1 MSRRCSP
8 SAAGFTLIEALIAIV
23 LVAAVLPVALAA
35 ISHVTQS
42 VSRLQ
47 KQAIALRLA
56 DSRLAAW
63 LLDGSW
69 QTAPASG
76 DFTVDTDGD
85 DVTGFHWQLAA
96 SAWRDPTVQQLHL
109 TVTWD
114 PPAAANAVSLDTLVT
129 PPATTAATTTAS
141 VTP

>member
-1 MSRRCSP
+1 MSRS
-8 SAAGFTLIEALIAIV
+8 STTGFTLVEALIAIV

-47 KQAIALRLA
+47 KQAIAQRLA
-56 DSRLAAW
+56 DSRLATW

-76 DFTVDTDGD
+76 DFTPGTDGD
-85 DVTGFHWQLAA
+85 DVVGFHWQITV

-109 TVTWD
+109 TVSWD
-114 PPAAANAVSLDTLVT
+114 PPAPANVVSLDTLVT
-129 PPATTAATTTAS
+129 APAAAS